1 MSAYPAVNTKH
12 DWKAYEHNAHGVASK
27 DITSYIGHRV
37 DQCHVGVLNIPT
49 ARSAGVFLDPFTA
62 AIYGN
67 VCALVVAPKV
77 LQPLNIDSAVVL
89 AMPDSTIGIDE
100 QIIKSLSSAKL
111 ATPDAATSVGNKYV
125 GIATHM
131 YEHCHVGVGQHTE
144 DRLSPVEHDTEITI
158 IKRAASVPSEQ
169 CVGISSF
176 LDAETILIEHVWAEY
191 LFASDGRYGI
201 DINRIYGIEVAES
214 GSLIMTND
222 PSL

>member
-1 MSAYPAVNTKH
+1 MSAYSAVNTKH
-12 DWKAYEHNAHGVASK
+12 DWKANEHNVQGVASK
-27 DITSYIGHRV
+27 DIASYMDHRANQYHFV
-37 DQCHVGVLNIPT
+37 VLNIPT

-77 LQPLNIDSAVVL
+77 LQQLNIDNTVAP

-100 QIIKSLSSAKL
+100 QIIKSPSSAKL

-131 YEHCHVGVGQHTE
+131 HEHCHTGVGQHTE
-144 DRLSPVEHDTEITI
+144 DRLSPVEQNTNITI
-158 IKRAASVPSEQ
+158 VDHAALASYEQ

-191 LFASDGRYGI
+191 LFASDGRYGV
-201 DINRIYGIEVAES
+201 DINRIYDIEVAES